1 MPHTPDSGPSSTDS
15 LSDDAR
21 AALDPV
27 LGSGERVVTIA
38 IAVGCTLVMTD
49 RKLLLVR
56 DGASF
61 RPRSGVQSWALDPG
75 TKVRLTPT
83 HRETA
88 RLLISGA
95 GRSASVFVT
104 SDQLGEISELVA
116 AYRRRVHR
124 DPTDRPSTRPV

>member
-1 MPHTPDSGPSSTDS
+1 MPHTPEGGPPSTAF

-27 LGSGERVVTIA
+27 LDSRERVIA
-38 IAVGCTLVMTD
+38 TAVAVGCTLVLTD
-49 RKLLLVR
+49 RNLLLVR

-61 RPRSGVQSWALDPG
+61 RPRSGVQSWAVASS
-75 TKVRLTPT
+75 THVRLTPT

-88 RLLISGA
+88 RLLIGGA

-104 SDQLGEISELVA
+104 TEQHGDVSELVA

-124 DPTDRPSTRPV
+124 EAADEPSRPPA